1 MSTQNTWII
10 VADAARAR
18 VFTLA
23 GANNELKHLHT
34 LTHPESEAHEG
45 DLRTGGKGETIESSG
60 AASRQPDP
68 QVSTMEKHA
77 ERFAKEV
84 SNFLHL
90 ARDKEK
96 FGKLII
102 AAAPQELGRLRDNLD
117 APTQKMLEKT
127 IDKNWAQHDT
137 GQIEKL
143 LKSHL

>member
-1 MSTQNTWII
+1 MSTENTWII

-18 VFTLA
+18 IFTFA
-23 GANNELKHLHT
+23 GANKELKHLHT
-34 LTHPESEAHEG
+34 LTHPESQAHEG

-60 AASRQPDP
+60 ASSRQPDP

-77 ERFAKEV
+77 ERFAKEI
-84 SNFLHL
+84 SDFLHK
-90 ARDKEK
+90 ARDQEK

-117 APTQKMLEKT
+117 TPTQKLLEKT

-137 GQIEKL
+137 GKIEEL
-143 LKSHL
+143 LKNQI